1 MCDHCTNVALACFNP
16 IQTLPLLSWSII
28 IVIYILTVR
37 LQLKVDLYN
46 YTSSVR
52 GPTTDNGSVEVELQN
67 GFRFLEQQYTYV
79 IVSFPNCVT

>member
-1 MCDHCTNVALACFNP
+1 M
-16 IQTLPLLSWSII
+16 
-28 IVIYILTVR
+28 
-37 LQLKVDLYN
+37 QL

-52 GPTTDNGSVEVELQN
+52 GPTTDDGSVEVELQN